1 MQARFLFDVVYAGN
15 IIFLY
20 FFVKFCMFLF
30 FIPTILRQ
38 MAKFQEK
45 FTLKKRVKTLL
56 NIKNSPKSARIEL
69 FVKSC
74 IPLLS
79 ILLWISSINCKVIER
94 VREKLS
100 A

>member
-1 MQARFLFDVVYAGN
+1 VEFG
-15 IIFLY
+15 IIKGLEAPSDPQN
-20 FFVKFCMFLF
+20 M
-30 FIPTILRQ
+30 
-38 MAKFQEK
+38 
-45 FTLKKRVKTLL
+45 
-56 NIKNSPKSARIEL
+56 KNSPKSARIEL

-79 ILLWISSINCKVIER
+79 TLLWISSIDCKDIER